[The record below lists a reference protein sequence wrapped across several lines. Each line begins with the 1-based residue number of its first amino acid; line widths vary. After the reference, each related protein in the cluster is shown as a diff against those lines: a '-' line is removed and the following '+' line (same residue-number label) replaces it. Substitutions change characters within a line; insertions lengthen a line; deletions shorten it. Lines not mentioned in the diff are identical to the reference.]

1 MTKSIKR
8 ITAVLLAVLMAFST
22 GIFAFAENSA
32 ADTDCYYNQ
41 GDYSIHYTVVPAE
54 NDAKGRIM
62 FIHGFL
68 YSGSTWN
75 GIADIMSKNGYD
87 CYLVDLP
94 NYGYSTRENAET
106 KLIDREELVVG
117 LMESIAP
124 MDSWILAGHSM
135 GGGVALNIACDHPEI
150 QSLMLFCPSEIY
162 MQGNKFL
169 TSLATN
175 SFVSKMM
182 DSVFKLV
189 LGSKFIV
196 KAAVYMAGGD
206 MDYAKSYDADL
217 LAKPL
222 LIKGTGS
229 GMLYSSANA
238 RNTSLEDISKIT
250 VPTLLVWAD
259 GDNVIS
265 DSIKTNITSALPSAQ
280 VETVK
285 GKHIVIETNPE
296 ELAELSLSFLN
307 K

>member
-1 MTKSIKR
+1 MKTLLKKSTAILLAF
-8 ITAVLLAVLMAFST
+8 ILILSSGLCVMAEETAV
-22 GIFAFAENSA
+22 
-32 ADTDCYYNQ
+32 DTDRYYTQ

-54 NDAKGRIM
+54 GTAKGRIM

-75 GIADIMSKNGYD
+75 GMADIMSKDGYD

-94 NYGYSTRENAET
+94 NYGYSTRENSET
-106 KLIDREELVVG
+106 DLIDREDLVVG

-124 MDSWILAGHSM
+124 MNEWIVAGHSM
-135 GGGVALNIACDHPEI
+135 GGGVALNIACDHPEL
-150 QSLMLFCPSEIY
+150 QSLMLFCPSEVY
-162 MQGNKFL
+162 MQGNSMLNKMA
-169 TSLATN
+169 TSG
-175 SFVSKMM
+175 FMSKMM
-182 DSVFKLV
+182 DKIFSLI

-196 KAAVYMAGGD
+196 KAAVYLTTKNFE
-206 MDYAKSYDADL
+206 YAKNYDTDL

-222 LIKGTGS
+222 MIEGTGA

-238 RNTSLEDISKIT
+238 RNTSLDDIKNIRI
-250 VPTLLVWAD
+250 PTLLVWAD

-265 DSIKTNITSALPSAQ
+265 DGIKTNITSALPDAQ

-285 GKHIVIETNPE
+285 GSHIVIETDPA
-296 ELAELSLSFLN
+296 ELAAISLNFLN